1 MSVPFVG
8 PAVAQANVPFEGDST
23 PEDKRSLSDVEP
35 QVAEFKSHGV
45 KRIEAINS
53 QLTTFWRGWLWVG
66 AFAVSLLLSISSQ
79 ERDPR

>member
-8 PAVAQANVPFEGDST
+8 PAVAQANAPFEGDST

-66 AFAVSLLLSISSQ
+66 AFAVSLLLPISSQ
-79 ERDPR
+79 GRDPR